1 MDSEDKFKK
10 VIGDWDV
17 LALAFGAMIGWGW
30 VVLAG
35 TWITNA
41 GSYGAL
47 VGFAVGGVAVVLIG
61 LTYAEL
67 ASAMPKTGGEHV
79 YSHRAM
85 GGLGSFVCT
94 WAIIFGYVS
103 VVAFEAV
110 ALPTVVA
117 ELIPAYKQV
126 YLYSFGGSEVYL
138 TWAMLGSGAAALMTW
153 VNIRGIQT
161 CALVQ
166 KVVILVIL
174 LGGIAFFAGAFTN
187 GSSANAEPL
196 FVGGVGGIFSVL
208 VMVPFLFVGFDVI
221 PQAAEEINL
230 PPKRIGSLL
239 IVSVLL
245 AVVFYMLVAIS
256 TGRALDAAQLDAA
269 NIAAADAATAVLG
282 SQWGGTLV
290 ILAGIGGII
299 TSWNAFL
306 IGGSRAIYALAE
318 ARMLPAFLAKL
329 HPEYRTPVNAILL
342 IGTISVFAPLLGRGA
357 LVWFV
362 DAGGL
367 GIVVA
372 YAMVAVSFILLRKNE
387 PDMPRPYRAGKGPWV
402 GYAALVLSVG
412 LALLYLPWSPAALI
426 WPVEWAIALA
436 WTVLGAGFYIYARL
450 VYGEEVM
457 PAH

>member
-1 MDSEDKFKK
+1 
-10 VIGDWDV
+10 
-17 LALAFGAMIGWGW
+17 
-30 VVLAG
+30 
-35 TWITNA
+35 
-41 GSYGAL
+41 
-47 VGFAVGGVAVVLIG
+47 
-61 LTYAEL
+61 
-67 ASAMPKTGGEHV
+67 
-79 YSHRAM
+79 
-85 GGLGSFVCT
+85 
-94 WAIIFGYVS
+94 
-103 VVAFEAV
+103 
-110 ALPTVVA
+110 
-117 ELIPAYKQV
+117 
-126 YLYSFGGSEVYL
+126 
-138 TWAMLGSGAAALMTW
+138 
-153 VNIRGIQT
+153 
-161 CALVQ
+161 
-166 KVVILVIL
+166 
-174 LGGIAFFAGAFTN
+174 
-187 GSSANAEPL
+187 
-196 FVGGVGGIFSVL
+196 
-208 VMVPFLFVGFDVI
+208 
-221 PQAAEEINL
+221 
-230 PPKRIGSLL
+230 
-239 IVSVLL
+239 
-245 AVVFYMLVAIS
+245 MLVAIS

-306 IGGSRAIYALAE
+306 IGGSRAIYALAD